1 FPVDVGISEVRGI
14 IEVVKDNGNSLSI
27 SKLSEEAEEEI
38 DKLLP
43 LIDACEMLGLCT
55 VENGMVKLTKTGI
68 DLNMKNSSQ
77 IISKALS
84 GIEPFR
90 SIKEAL
96 AGKALTT
103 SALASILK
111 SKNIVLFADD
121 TVNIE
126 MLRNLLIKWGVR
138 TKMLSY
144 DRDEDKWSLTR

>member
-1 FPVDVGISEVRGI
+1 MGQFPVDIGISEVRGI

-55 VENGMVKLTKTGI
+55 VENGIVK
-68 DLNMKNSSQ
+68 NMKNSSQ

-103 SALASILK
+103 SALANMLK

-144 DRDEDKWSLTR
+144 DRNEDKWSLTR